1 MKIIGCIL
9 LIASTTAVGFYLSM
23 LLKEKIM
30 LFNML
35 TLLTVNLSTAI
46 RYNGADISS
55 LLKYASISNKFP
67 MLDDIINSLE
77 NGDTLSDSWSLAVSK
92 ATPIYKLSKEDTTII
107 TQFGHSLGTTDVDG
121 QIEHLCYYKNI
132 FQNKAKILES
142 DYSTK
147 ARVYKSLG
155 FFSGMAIAL
164 VII

>member
-1 MKIIGCIL
+1 
-9 LIASTTAVGFYLSM
+9 
-23 LLKEKIM
+23 M

-46 RYNGADISS
+46 RYNGADICS
-55 LLKYASISNKFP
+55 LLKNESISNSLP
-67 MLDDIINSLE
+67 ILDDIIKGLE
-77 NGDTLSDSWSLAVSK
+77 NGDALPNCWSLAVAK
-92 ATPIYKLSKEDTTII
+92 AVPIYRLSKEDTAII
-107 TQFGHSLGTTDVDG
+107 MQFGNSLGTTDVDG
-121 QIEHLCYYKNI
+121 QIEHLSYYKNI